1 VILNPSEEVSGPI
14 EENQEVIENYYRVK
28 SGSILKKAR
37 YCADKQ
43 EYKKGKKYIKYKI
56 DQIEKL
62 GIYSQSEVLK

>member
-43 EYKKGKKYIKYKI
+43 
-56 DQIEKL
+56 
-62 GIYSQSEVLK
+62 